1 MGDETESSGSGK
13 PGMKKN
19 VALLALCQA
28 LFNSSTGVVLSVSAL
43 VGLALASNKSL
54 ATLPQAL
61 QWEATAAF
69 SIPLALMMRR
79 YGSRA
84 GFVFGAMMGSIG
96 AIVAAIAIF
105 QGSFELYLI
114 AIIFFGAF
122 TISGQTYRFAAVD
135 VADEKWHS
143 VAISLVVGG
152 GVLAA
157 FVGPEISKW
166 THDVAGLWLG
176 NETFAKAVEF
186 ICGPGF
192 VANVTLEAGKNPP
205 YQFASTFIILA
216 FIPIFLIFLVCQVGF
231 PPVQEQKFDNTGR
244 RWAVVIRQPGYITAV
259 LCAVIGWG
267 VMVLMMAATPLA
279 MVREFGHTFEDSAFI
294 AQWHMFGMFAP
305 SFFTGSL
312 IKKCGLLNVLL
323 AGLVLS
329 STAALIGMSGG
340 TMQHFWFA
348 NVCVGCGWNFLFV
361 GSTHLLTKMYHPE
374 EKAKAQGI
382 NDFLVFQSVAVFSL
396 SAGLLH
402 NNVGWVN
409 ICALL
414 LPCVSIVFIAV
425 LYLKFKPGAAPP
437 GVGGRELLKG
447 AKTEKVG

>member
-1 MGDETESSGSGK
+1 MADNSENAGSVK

-69 SIPLALMMRR
+69 SIPLAMMMRR
-79 YGSRA
+79 FGRRA
-84 GFVFGAMMGSIG
+84 GFVFGAMMGSLG
-96 AIVAAIAIF
+96 AIIAAIAIF

-186 ICGPGF
+186 ICGPGIVSDSA
-192 VANVTLEAGKNPP
+192 VASAAQTPP
-205 YQFASTFIILA
+205 YQFASTFIVLA
-216 FIPIFLIFLVCQVGF
+216 FIPILLILIVCQVGF
-231 PPVQEQKFDNTGR
+231 PPLEQQKFENSGR
-244 RWAVVIRQPGYITAV
+244 PWKKVVGQPGYITAV

-279 MVREFGHTFEDSAFI
+279 MVGEYGHTFEDSAFI

-305 SFFTGSL
+305 SFFTGTL
-312 IKKCGLLNVLL
+312 IKKYGLLNVLL

-329 STAALIGMSGG
+329 TTAALIGLSGG
-340 TMQHFWFA
+340 SIEHFWFA

-361 GSTHLLTKMYHPE
+361 GSTHLLTKMYQPE

-402 NNVGWVN
+402 NSVGWTTV
-409 ICALL
+409 CTLL
-414 LPCVSIVFIAV
+414 LPCVAIVFVAV

-437 GVGGRELLKG
+437 GLGRS
-447 AKTEKVG
+447 KVPMSAE

>member
-1 MGDETESSGSGK
+1 MPDSPESAGSEK

-19 VALLALCQA
+19 VALLAMCQA

-69 SIPLALMMRR
+69 AIPLAMMMRR
-79 YGSRA
+79 FGRRT
-84 GFVFGAMMGSIG
+84 GFIFGALMGSVG
-96 AIVAAIAIF
+96 ALVAAIAIF
-105 QGSFELYLI
+105 QGSFELYLV

-122 TISGQTYRFAAVD
+122 TISGQTYRFAAAD
-135 VADEKWHS
+135 VADDKWRS

-166 THDVAGLWLG
+166 THDVAGPWLG
-176 NETFAKAVEF
+176 NETFAKAIEL
-186 ICGPGF
+186 ICGPGIAAAATT
-192 VANVTLEAGKNPP
+192 VPGQEPP
-205 YQFASTFIILA
+205 YQFASTFIVLA
-216 FIPIFLIFLVCQVGF
+216 FIPIILIFVVSLVGF
-231 PPVQEQKFDNTGR
+231 PQQSEQKFENSGR
-244 RWAVVIRQPGYITAV
+244 PMGEIVRQPGYIVAV

-279 MVREFGHTFEDSAFI
+279 MVKEFGHTFEDSAFI

-312 IKKCGLLNVLL
+312 IRRYGVLNVLL

-329 STAALIGMSGG
+329 SSAALIGFSGG
-340 TMQHFWFA
+340 TIEHFWFA

-361 GSTHLLTKMYHPE
+361 GGTHLLTQMYRPE
-374 EKAKAQGI
+374 EKAKAQGM
-382 NDFLVFQSVAVFSL
+382 NDFLVFQSVAAFSF
-396 SAGLLH
+396 SAGLLQ
-402 NNVGWVN
+402 NTVGWTTV
-409 ICALL
+409 CALL
-414 LPCVSIVFIAV
+414 LPCVGIVFIAV
-425 LYLKFKPGAAPP
+425 LYLKFMPGAAPP
-437 GVGGRELLKG
+437 GEGTDPKPAAAE
-447 AKTEKVG
+447 

>member
-1 MGDETESSGSGK
+1 MGDASERTGSRR

-43 VGLALASNKSL
+43 VGLALASDKSL

-69 SIPLALMMRR
+69 SIPLAMMMRR
-79 YGSRA
+79 FGRRT
-84 GFVFGAMMGSIG
+84 GFIFGAIMGSLG
-96 AIVAAIAIF
+96 AIVAATAIF
-105 QGSFELYLI
+105 QGSFELYLV

-122 TISGQTYRFAAVD
+122 TISGQTYRFAAAD
-135 VADEKWHS
+135 VADEKWHG
-143 VAISLVVGG
+143 VAISLVIGG
-152 GVLAA
+152 GVIAA

-176 NETFAKAVEF
+176 NETFSKAIEF
-186 ICGPGF
+186 ICGPG
-192 VANVTLEAGKNPP
+192 VAAAAAAPGPNPP
-205 YQFASTFIILA
+205 YQFGSTFIVLA
-216 FIPIFLIFLVCQVGF
+216 FIPIILIFIVSLVGF
-231 PPVQEQKFDNTGR
+231 PDLQEREFENTGR
-244 RWAVVIRQPGYITAV
+244 PWGEIICQPGFVVAV

-279 MVREFGHTFEDSAFI
+279 MVQEFGHSFEDSAFI

-312 IKKCGLLNVLL
+312 IKRFGLLNVLL

-329 STAALIGMSGG
+329 SFAAVIGLSGG
-340 TMQHFWFA
+340 TIQHFWFA

-361 GSTHLLTKMYHPE
+361 GATHLLTKMYRPE
-374 EKAKAQGI
+374 EKSKAQGI
-382 NDFLVFQSVAVFSL
+382 NDFLVFQSVAAFSL
-396 SAGLLH
+396 SAGFLQ
-402 NNVGWVN
+402 NSVGWTMV
-409 ICALL
+409 CTLL
-414 LPCVSIVFIAV
+414 LPCVAVVFVAV
-425 LYLKFKPGAAPP
+425 LYLKFMPGAAPP
-437 GVGGRELLKG
+437 GLGRPPVPAESK
-447 AKTEKVG
+447 